1 MGTEYRR
8 ITAGDADELADFLAG
23 REWPFHAPG
32 RDREAIRAAA
42 AAGKYSSETDQ
53 AYWITVPGETIGFL
67 HVFELDDPTPMFD
80 LRIAA
85 DHRGR
90 GHGTAA
96 VRWLTGMV
104 FDGFPDATR
113 IEGNTRQ
120 DNIAMRRTFVAAGYQ
135 KEARYRESWPGATGG
150 TARSP
155 RCAGTTATRIAGA
168 APGGLAGQQA
178 GGGAEAHDQS
188 FRRDQQGRLRTQSS

>member
-8 ITAGDADELADFLAG
+8 ITAGDADELADYLAG

-32 RDREAIRAAA
+32 RDRAAIRAAA
-42 AAGKYSSETDQ
+42 EAGNYSSETDQ

-104 FDGFPDATR
+104 FGGFPGATR

-120 DNIAMRRTFVAAGYQ
+120 DNIAMRRTFLAAGYQ
-135 KEARYRESWPGATGG
+135 KEAHYRQAWPGRDGRVYDSVGYAML
-150 TARSP
+150 R
-155 RCAGTTATRIAGA
+155 RDWQDGTTTPVRWDDGY
-168 APGGLAGQQA
+168 
-178 GGGAEAHDQS
+178 
-188 FRRDQQGRLRTQSS
+188 

>member
-8 ITAGDADELADFLAG
+8 ITAGDADELADYLAG

-42 AAGKYSSETDQ
+42 AGGTYSSETDR

-85 DHRGR
+85 EHRGR

-135 KEARYRESWPGATGG
+135 KEARYREAWPGRDGRVYDSVGYAM
-150 TARSP
+150 
-155 RCAGTTATRIAGA
+155 
-168 APGGLAGQQA
+168 L
-178 GGGAEAHDQS
+178 
-188 FRRDQQGRLRTQSS
+188 RRDWRDGTITPVRWDDGY

>member
-1 MGTEYRR
+1 MRPRR
-8 ITAGDADELADFLAG
+8 PAQ
-23 REWPFHAPG
+23 
-32 RDREAIRAAA
+32 
-42 AAGKYSSETDQ
+42 YSSETDQ

-113 IEGNTRQ
+113 IEGSTRQ
-120 DNIAMRRTFVAAGYQ
+120 DNIAMRRTFAAAGYQ
-135 KEARYRESWPGATGG
+135 KEARYREAWPGRDGRVYDTVGYAM
-150 TARSP
+150 
-155 RCAGTTATRIAGA
+155 
-168 APGGLAGQQA
+168 L
-178 GGGAEAHDQS
+178 
-188 FRRDQQGRLRTQSS
+188 RRDWRDGTITPVRWDDGY